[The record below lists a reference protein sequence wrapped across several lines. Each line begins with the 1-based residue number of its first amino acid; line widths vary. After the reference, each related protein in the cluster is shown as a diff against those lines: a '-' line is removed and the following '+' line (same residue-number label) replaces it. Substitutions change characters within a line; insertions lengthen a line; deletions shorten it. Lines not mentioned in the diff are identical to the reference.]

1 MRVGPVKN
9 RPHPIQ
15 NDSDPG
21 ALALADLRTAGYP
34 ARSITTPWQNEL
46 FPGGG
51 YFSGFVVLKG
61 GMARPGRPERIP
73 GAKGAGVL
81 EGGPAGLGISAGT
94 GAGGG
99 NGMVGAKGAGVV
111 AMGLAPGTGAKGAK
125 AGGGLIGVGNGV
137 GKGVTAG
144 TGISGG
150 LGLGASAEG
159 VVGMGGGSTSTPDSV
174 GNPPKGP
181 GL

>member
-99 NGMVGAKGAGVV
+99 NGMVGAKGAGAGVV

-159 VVGMGGGSTSTPDSV
+159 VVGMGGGSTSTPV